1 MTIQDAIFIV
11 KHHVNFKADKI
22 DKALSV
28 LVAFAEKKLQ
38 EKSKRKE

>member
-38 EKSKRKE
+38 EESKRKE